1 MRERVTELVG
11 GRARRMWVSTFHCAC
26 VRILRR
32 EAKALGFT
40 SNFTIY
46 DAADSQRLMTQVI
59 RELDLDPKRNP
70 PRALAAKISNLKNE
84 LIDFETVR
92 SRAADRRGE
101 GLLADVYATTSAGCC
116 RPTRWTSTT

>member
-1 MRERVTELVG
+1 
-11 GRARRMWVSTFHCAC
+11 MWVSTFHSAC

-32 EAKALGFT
+32 ETKTLGFT

-84 LIDFETVR
+84 LIDWETAR
-92 SRAADRRGE
+92 SQAPRRAEDLAARRR
-101 GLLADVYATTSAGCC
+101 LRDLPAPAAC
-116 RPTRWTSTT
+116 RPTRSTSTT